1 MENIEQNQLSQQLNK
16 KNEYELKRQ
25 EKLDE
30 QERVQKKREFKRWSK
45 IALIIIV
52 VGGGIGALVWYI
64 ASQPKTPPSEL
75 ISKNGIHWHPELSIY
90 VKGEKQE
97 INANLGMGAGMMAA
111 VHTHDTTGVLHLEP
125 RGRVTKNDT
134 KIGVFFKIWRKQFSS
149 NCIFDSCNGPEGTV
163 KMLVN
168 GAENNE
174 FENYQMNDKDKIEIR
189 FE

>member
-1 MENIEQNQLSQQLNK
+1 MENNQNNQNNQLSNK
-16 KNEYELKRQ
+16 EQYDLKRQ
-25 EKLDE
+25 EKLGV
-30 QERVQKKREFKRWSK
+30 QNRFIQKRVLKGRIK
-45 IALIIIV
+45 IAVIVLIV
-52 VGGGIGALVWYI
+52 VGIIGGIIWSI
-64 ASQPKTPPSEL
+64 AKQPKIPQSEI
-75 ISKNGIHWHPELSIY
+75 ISKNGIHWHPELAIF

-97 INANLGMGAGMMAA
+97 IPANLGMGAGIMAG

-134 KIGVFFKIWRKQFSS
+134 KLGVFFKIWIKQFNS